1 MKTSIKHIAFAA
13 LAIGAG
19 YSAASQDAL
28 LMQNTHF
35 AEFGYNTAYIADE
48 AANFTVSLTNVS
60 GGGIQNTGQINFQ
73 AFCALEKAGMALG
86 TRVESKYFGLFRT
99 STVQL
104 DAAKKVRLN
113 ASSHLFA
120 GIDVGMQFNSLRTC
134 ELNPYVDR
142 EDPMLV
148 DDAFPQYR
156 FILGFG
162 LGYNRLDK
170 LKAGFSMPSFT
181 RTESDFS
188 PVYIANVSYRITAK
202 EILGIR
208 PEILVFGSESVPFS
222 GELNAAVDWKDQ
234 IWIKFGARTTNALVG
249 GVGVNTRYISVG
261 YAYNGFLQE
270 FGTIVPATHNI
281 HLAAEV
287 GGIGANRANP
297 GRYFFANMAMALH
310 LIEQF
315 RALGLAERGGKFVQ
329 TGTICAYPKF
339 TPVPFKE
346 DDLWNGYPE
355 ETNAPYGVAKKAA
368 WQMPLSVDATSIFP
382 NGLS

>member
-1 MKTSIKHIAFAA
+1 MRTSIKHLVLTA
-13 LAIGAG
+13 LGIGVGLCAKT
-19 YSAASQDAL
+19 QDAL

-35 AEFGYNTAYIADE
+35 NEFGYNTAYIADE
-48 AANFTVSLTNVS
+48 AANFTVSLTNVT

-73 AFCALEKAGMALG
+73 AFFGLEKAGMAIG

-120 GIDVGMQFNSLRTC
+120 GIDVGMQFNSLRTS
-134 ELNPYVDR
+134 ELNQYVDR

-188 PVYIANVSYRITAK
+188 PVYIANVSYRFTAK
-202 EILGIR
+202 ETFGFR
-208 PEILVFGSESVPFS
+208 PEVLVFGSESVPFS

-234 IWIKFGARTTNALVG
+234 LWIKFGARTTNALVG
-249 GVGVNTRYISVG
+249 GIGINTRYISVG

-270 FGTIVPATHNI
+270 FGTIIPATHHIN
-281 HLAAEV
+281 LV
-287 GGIGANRANP
+287 FRSGAN
-297 GRYFFANMAMALH
+297 
-310 LIEQF
+310 
-315 RALGLAERGGKFVQ
+315 
-329 TGTICAYPKF
+329 
-339 TPVPFKE
+339 VPEKRLQ
-346 DDLWNGYPE
+346 LW
-355 ETNAPYGVAKKAA
+355 
-368 WQMPLSVDATSIFP
+368 
-382 NGLS
+382 